1 MVKVD
6 GFIHFGWTPAAG
18 DSSLFELIPKN
29 IWIGK
34 SPDFGEIENI
44 PTVVDE
50 IKKDISELTSVTS
63 TEECVHL
70 WPF

>member
-1 MVKVD
+1 M
-6 GFIHFGWTPAAG
+6 
-18 DSSLFELIPKN
+18 L
-29 IWIGK
+29 K

-63 TEECVHL
+63 TEECVHS
-70 WPF
+70 F

>member
-1 MVKVD
+1 M
-6 GFIHFGWTPAAG
+6 
-18 DSSLFELIPKN
+18 S
-29 IWIGK
+29 K

-50 IKKDISELTSVTS
+50 IKKDIIELANVTSSS

-70 WPF
+70 FMKITFS